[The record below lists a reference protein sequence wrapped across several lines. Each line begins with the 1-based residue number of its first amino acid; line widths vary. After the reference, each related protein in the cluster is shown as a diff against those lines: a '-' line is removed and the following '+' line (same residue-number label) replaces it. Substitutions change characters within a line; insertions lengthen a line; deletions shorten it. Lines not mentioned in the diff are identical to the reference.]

1 MKNAIKNIFGII
13 ALAAAI
19 AFGGVACDSGGGTK
33 LSGTYVGEMGMT
45 YTFSGKK
52 VTVTFMGEKEEAT
65 YEIKDGKYYVTDPA
79 DGKVTEYTFTLE
91 GDKLTLVNGRE
102 KLVLTKK

>member
-1 MKNAIKNIFGII
+1 MKNAIRHIFGII
-13 ALAAAI
+13 ALVAVI
-19 AFGGVACDSGGGTK
+19 VFGAVACDSGGGK

-52 VTVTFMGEKEEAT
+52 VTVTFMGEKEEGT
-65 YEIKDGKYYVTDPA
+65 YEIKDGKCYVTDPA

-91 GDKLTLVNGRE
+91 GDNLTLVNGRE
-102 KLVLTKK
+102 RLVLTKK

>member
-1 MKNAIKNIFGII
+1 MMNAIKNIFGII
-13 ALAAAI
+13 ALALAI
-19 AFGGVACDSGGGTK
+19 ALGGVACDSGGGG
-33 LSGTYVGEMGMT
+33 LNGTYVGEMGMT

-52 VTVTFMGEKEEAT
+52 VTVTFMGEKEEGT
-65 YEIKDGKYYVTDPA
+65 YEIKDGKCYVTDPA
-79 DGKVTEYTFTLE
+79 DGKVTEYTYTLE